1 MSALLNLED
10 VSKRFGF
17 RNILKDINFS
27 INTGEFV
34 MLIGNNGAGKSTL
47 LRIISSLM
55 KPSKGQINFRGTK
68 QNDNLLEW
76 LRIMGNITHENRLY
90 SDLNSKD
97 NLRIYGNLYGVEK
110 LDSKIDEVLSK
121 IDLAH
126 VALLPVRNFSSGMKK
141 RLMIGRLMLYNPEIL
156 ILDEPY
162 TGLDQNSFQWFQE
175 YLQQFHQKGYT
186 VLMATHQLAL
196 GLELATRVLVL
207 DQQNIKYDVSSE
219 GLSVERCCALLEE

>member
-1 MSALLNLED
+1 
-10 VSKRFGF
+10 
-17 RNILKDINFS
+17 
-27 INTGEFV
+27 
-34 MLIGNNGAGKSTL
+34 
-47 LRIISSLM
+47 
-55 KPSKGQINFRGTK
+55 
-68 QNDNLLEW
+68 
-76 LRIMGNITHENRLY
+76 MGNITHENRLY

-97 NLRIYGNLYGVEK
+97 NLRIYGNLYGVK
-110 LDSKIDEVLSK
+110 QLDSKIDEVLSK
-121 IDLAH
+121 FDLAH
-126 VALLPVRNFSSGMKK
+126 IALLPVRNFSSGMKK

-162 TGLDQNSFQWFQE
+162 TGLDQNSFHWFQE

>member
-97 NLRIYGNLYGVEK
+97 NLRIYGNLYGVK
-110 LDSKIDEVLSK
+110 QLDSKIDEVLSK

-162 TGLDQNSFQWFQE
+162 TGLDQNSFHWFQE

-207 DQQNIKYDVSSE
+207 DHQIIKYDVSSE

>member
-1 MSALLNLED
+1 
-10 VSKRFGF
+10 
-17 RNILKDINFS
+17 
-27 INTGEFV
+27 
-34 MLIGNNGAGKSTL
+34 
-47 LRIISSLM
+47 
-55 KPSKGQINFRGTK
+55 
-68 QNDNLLEW
+68 
-76 LRIMGNITHENRLY
+76 
-90 SDLNSKD
+90 
-97 NLRIYGNLYGVEK
+97 
-110 LDSKIDEVLSK
+110 
-121 IDLAH
+121 
-126 VALLPVRNFSSGMKK
+126 MKK

-162 TGLDQNSFQWFQE
+162 TGLDQNSFHWFQE

>member
-97 NLRIYGNLYGVEK
+97 NLRIYGNLYGVK
-110 LDSKIDEVLSK
+110 QLDSKIDEVLSK

-126 VALLPVRNFSSGMKK
+126 IALLPVRNFSSGMKK

-156 ILDEPY
+156 ILDDPY
-162 TGLDQNSFQWFQE
+162 TGVDQNSFHWFQE

-186 VLMATHQLAL
+186 ALMATHQLAL

>member
-55 KPSKGQINFRGTK
+55 KPSKGQINFCRTK

-76 LRIMGNITHENRLY
+76 LRIMGNITHEKRLY

-97 NLRIYGNLYGVEK
+97 NLRIYGNLYGVK
-110 LDSKIDEVLSK
+110 QLDSKIDEVLSK

-162 TGLDQNSFQWFQE
+162 TGLDQNSFHWFQE

-219 GLSVERCCALLEE
+219 GLSVERSCALLEE

>member
-97 NLRIYGNLYGVEK
+97 NLGIYGNLYGVK
-110 LDSKIDEVLSK
+110 QLDSKIDEVLSK

-126 VALLPVRNFSSGMKK
+126 IALLPVRNFSSGMKK

-162 TGLDQNSFQWFQE
+162 TGLDQNSFHWFQE
-175 YLQQFHQKGYT
+175 YLQQFHQK
-186 VLMATHQLAL
+186 VNVLAL
-196 GLELATRVLVL
+196 A
-207 DQQNIKYDVSSE
+207 QNGPLIKRTNLRFS
-219 GLSVERCCALLEE
+219 

>member
-97 NLRIYGNLYGVEK
+97 NLRIYGNLYGVK
-110 LDSKIDEVLSK
+110 QLDSKIDEVLSK

-186 VLMATHQLAL
+186 VLMATHQFAL

-207 DQQNIKYDVSSE
+207 DHQNIKYDVSSE